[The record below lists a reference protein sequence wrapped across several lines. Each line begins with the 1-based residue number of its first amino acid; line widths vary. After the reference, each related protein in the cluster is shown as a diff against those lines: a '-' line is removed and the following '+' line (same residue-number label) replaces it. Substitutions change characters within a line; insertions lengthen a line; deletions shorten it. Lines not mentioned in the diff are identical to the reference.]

1 MPTLTK
7 RPSLVSPDVIRSDM
21 GRVRRVAYATG
32 RLAEVVT
39 KSYEEVYEAALSPG
53 SGAEGVPSGRNRF
66 RVSDPTGDVATSGM
80 HQRMR
85 WRARRAARALR
96 KIEPYLEQ
104 AEVEIVEA
112 FAETDPEMREKL
124 RRLRELEAE
133 AG

>member
-1 MPTLTK
+1 MTR

-21 GRVRRVAYATG
+21 SRVRRVAYATG

-39 KSYEEVYEAALSPG
+39 KSYEEVYEASLSPG
-53 SGAEGVPSGRNRF
+53 SGAEVVPPARHRF
-66 RVSDPTGDVATSGM
+66 HVSDPTGDVATSGM